1 MSVETR
7 KIDVERFRTLLL
19 HLRQDLLKI
28 VESTE
33 QGAATVELDQ
43 TRVGRLS
50 RMDALQLQAMSQEAL
65 RRRQIELTNIA
76 TALGRIDSG
85 DYGFCTECGDQIV
98 FGRLKIDPAG
108 PLCVNCARA
117 LET

>member
-1 MSVETR
+1 MNICKNKLLDLKRSLQRAQETGDQAE
-7 KIDVERFRTLLL
+7 K
-19 HLRQDLLKI
+19 
-28 VESTE
+28 
-33 QGAATVELDQ
+33 TVELDQ
-43 TRVGRLS
+43 SRVGRLA
-50 RMDALQLQAMSQEAL
+50 RMDALQLQAMSQEAM

-117 LET
+117 LEN